1 MEHNP
6 NLNAA
11 SNFRTERT
19 GHLINEYTTIHMPD
33 ALRKETIIPNAFE
46 HHSTN
51 TVKIK
56 IGG

>member
-33 ALRKETIIPNAFE
+33 ALRKETLLFRMLSSIIRR
-46 HHSTN
+46 
-51 TVKIK
+51 IQ
-56 IGG
+56 